1 MNISCPG
8 DILLD
13 LIHHLFVKIDD
24 QIHTY
29 VSSLLKKEV
38 DEETRNGRK
47 EKKLGKTARARN
59 HTATMVRS
67 DVCGRRCVG
76 GNTRSGL
83 IIFQRGEGR
92 EEKR

>member
-47 EKKLGKTARARN
+47 EKKLGKTARAGN

-67 DVCGRRCVG
+67 DVYGRRCEG
-76 GNTRSGL
+76 GSELSFREGKEERRSD
-83 IIFQRGEGR
+83 EY
-92 EEKR
+92 